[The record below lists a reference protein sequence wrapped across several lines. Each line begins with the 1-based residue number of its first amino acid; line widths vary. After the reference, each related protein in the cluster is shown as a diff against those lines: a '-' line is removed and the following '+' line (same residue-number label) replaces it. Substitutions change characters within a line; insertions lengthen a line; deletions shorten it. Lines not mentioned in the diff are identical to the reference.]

1 MAEEVI
7 KEQPKKDTIA
17 LPTNVMGVSDFAE
30 TQTYFPDT
38 KEDSTTEQI
47 LNVRKALQKD
57 IGYAVTF
64 DESKQIYDSNYDSLV
79 INKVTNNV
87 RKRLE
92 TNTKYSQEGND
103 ISLAADSFFKV
114 RDKIAKVYPDE
125 AKSIKYTDL
134 INNFKKY
141 ENFVDGED
149 IVKLEGIEN
158 KGAPTGA
165 RTAFSFAAVNDKNIL
180 KQAEDSLVFS
190 LDDKTRKKYFDLN
203 YAGPPIVVLN
213 SDKFAD
219 GQKRI
224 IYKIPKE
231 LGGDDK
237 FNVFNN

>member
-92 TNTKYSQEGND
+92 TNTKYSQE
-103 ISLAADSFFKV
+103 
-114 RDKIAKVYPDE
+114 
-125 AKSIKYTDL
+125 
-134 INNFKKY
+134 
-141 ENFVDGED
+141 
-149 IVKLEGIEN
+149 
-158 KGAPTGA
+158 
-165 RTAFSFAAVNDKNIL
+165 
-180 KQAEDSLVFS
+180 
-190 LDDKTRKKYFDLN
+190 
-203 YAGPPIVVLN
+203 
-213 SDKFAD
+213 
-219 GQKRI
+219 
-224 IYKIPKE
+224 
-231 LGGDDK
+231 
-237 FNVFNN
+237 